1 MPVPGVLDP
10 RIGLTRSAIRA
21 IGASA
26 VIHLPKESDVR
37 MRLATPCDRRARP
50 ARERLRVWDGRLI
63 ALFCACCAT
72 SAQASCPDPTTFTG
86 NVCSRLSDT
95 WNDGQGELLVP
106 FHTYHLR
113 FAYTQEKID
122 SFVENTWGLGYGRSR
137 YDAQGN
143 WHSLYAMGFRDS
155 HGKFEPVLG
164 YAYQWMWG
172 EAKGAHAGLGY
183 TVLLT
188 ARSDIGH
195 YTPIPG
201 VLPIASLGYG
211 RGGLSMA
218 YVPGGKGNGNVI
230 FLWGRFAF

>member
-1 MPVPGVLDP
+1 MGKRFAMPCNQLARLDRKRHRVL
-10 RIGLTRSAIRA
+10 GRA
-21 IGASA
+21 
-26 VIHLPKESDVR
+26 L
-37 MRLATPCDRRARP
+37 
-50 ARERLRVWDGRLI
+50 LI
-63 ALFCACCAT
+63 VSCAGCAT
-72 SAQASCPDPTTFTG
+72 SAAASCADPATFVG
-86 NVCSRLSDT
+86 NVCRRLSDT

-106 FHTYHLR
+106 FHTHHLR

-122 SFVENTWGLGYGRSR
+122 SFVEGTWGLGYGRSR

-155 HGKFEPVLG
+155 HGKFEPVVG
-164 YAYQWMWG
+164 YAHQWMWG
-172 EAKGAHAGLGY
+172 DPKAAHAGVGY
-183 TVLLT
+183 TVFLT

-230 FLWGRFAF
+230 FFWGRFAF